1 MSYSFIFKNINQ
13 IERFPAAENALW
25 IFNADKIPPHIGLK
39 AGEKYFS
46 LKWNGKDVSEDPE
59 KIWRMVQQKK
69 IPFLSVGL
77 KGIDLNLKE
86 VTDVFDRLTSAK
98 FHQFSCLM
106 PINNLLFPGQKG
118 GILKDLLLTLETIH
132 GTLEVEGIY
141 LPDNYKGIL
150 EYDAEQ
156 ILAHINQY

>member
-1 MSYSFIFKNINQ
+1 MSYSFVFKKIDQ
-13 IERFPAAENALW
+13 IREFPAAENALW

-39 AGEKYFS
+39 VGKEYFS
-46 LKWNGKDVSEDPE
+46 LKWNGKDVSEDPG

-69 IPFLSVGL
+69 IPFLSVSLEGM
-77 KGIDLNLKE
+77 DLNLKE
-86 VTDVFDRLTSAK
+86 VIGVFDRLTSAK
-98 FHQFSCLM
+98 FHQFSCLV
-106 PINNLLFPGQKG
+106 PINKLLFPGQEG

-132 GTLEVEGIY
+132 GALKVEGIY
-141 LPDNYKGIL
+141 LPADYKGIR